1 MTAGVIRQT
10 PAPPPPHPPPSPH
23 PIPSGI
29 QAKKNQCLCREEPS
43 GGAAAT
49 RPTPATFPQ
58 EAECQPSRDWR
69 HREECQEKGREEM
82 AEEKV
87 TEKSD
92 LPLLQTAPH
101 LNMAVTD
108 TERAT
113 AFQKPELLTQLSVVG
128 RSGMEM

>member
-1 MTAGVIRQT
+1 
-10 PAPPPPHPPPSPH
+10 
-23 PIPSGI
+23 
-29 QAKKNQCLCREEPS
+29 
-43 GGAAAT
+43 
-49 RPTPATFPQ
+49 
-58 EAECQPSRDWR
+58 
-69 HREECQEKGREEM
+69 M

-92 LPLLQTAPH
+92 LPYIEHLPLLQTAPH

-128 RSGMEM
+128 RSGVEM